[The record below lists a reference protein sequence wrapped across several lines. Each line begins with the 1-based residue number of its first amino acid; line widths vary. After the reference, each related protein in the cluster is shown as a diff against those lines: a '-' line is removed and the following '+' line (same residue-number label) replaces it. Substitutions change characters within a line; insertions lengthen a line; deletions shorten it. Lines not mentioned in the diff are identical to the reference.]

1 MTATIATRT
10 LGTDG
15 PMVGAIGLGC
25 MGMTWAYDPADRDE
39 TRSIATIHRALDI
52 GVTLIDTADMYGP
65 FTNEALVGK
74 ALAGRRE
81 EAVLATKVGLIV
93 ENTDPIEMRRNGHPD
108 HIAAGIDASL
118 SRLGVDHVDLYQLHR
133 VDPAVPIEET
143 WGAMAE
149 VVRAG
154 KARAIGMSEAT
165 LDELKAAHAI
175 HPVATLQSEFSLWTR
190 EPLDDVIPWCR
201 ANGAGFLPFSPLGRG
216 FLTGALSGRGGS
228 FASGDFRSSLTRFQG
243 DAMAANQAIVDRVQ
257 EVAARHE
264 VPASQVALA
273 WLLSQG
279 DFIVPIPGTRRPER
293 VQENAGGAALQLTD
307 EDLRALD
314 GAPTAVG
321 ERYGTVAP

>member
-1 MTATIATRT
+1 MTAKIATRS

-15 PMVGAIGLGC
+15 PVVGAIGLGC

-39 TRSIATIHRALDI
+39 ARSIAAIHRALDL

-65 FTNEALVGK
+65 FTNEELVGK
-74 ALAGRRE
+74 ALTGRRD

-93 ENTDPIEMRRNGHPD
+93 ESTDPIEMRRNGHPD

-118 SRLGVDHVDLYQLHR
+118 ERLGVDHVDLYQLHR
-133 VDPAVPIEET
+133 VDPTVPVEET

-165 LDELKAAHAI
+165 LDELRAAHAI

-243 DAMAANQAIVDRVQ
+243 DAMDANQAIVDRVQ
-257 EVAARHE
+257 EVAARHGAK
-264 VPASQVALA
+264 PSQVALA
-273 WLLSQG
+273 WVLSQG

-293 VQENAGGAALQLTD
+293 VEENAGGAGLTVTD